1 MALDS
6 NHTARGKLYWDDGD
20 VLDPA
25 ETKLHN
31 LIKFEAEQVMV
42 FLSCMYIVRKVKGQS
57 HRGRYHGRVILYEL

>member
-31 LIKFEAEQVMV
+31 LIKFEAKQVMAFFELYV
-42 FLSCMYIVRKVKGQS
+42 YCAQIQS
-57 HRGRYHGRVILYEL
+57 SKS